1 MALSVIILEISF
13 IKENKAVNKWIIIKI
28 VHTKYIIFSKLS
40 NTTNGRITIIHDIQS
55 SVKYFTTNCSKI
67 INMKG
72 IGIILRE
79 LRIEKGCTQ
88 KEVADVL
95 GVTQDSISLWE
106 NDKRIPDAQYII
118 TMAKFFDVST
128 DYLLG
133 ESSDYK
139 RIDVGEGKDDIFV
152 TSNELQLIYNYRKLS
167 EEKKR
172 MLEDFFNLL
181 RK

>member
-1 MALSVIILEISF
+1 M
-13 IKENKAVNKWIIIKI
+13 N
-28 VHTKYIIFSKLS
+28 
-40 NTTNGRITIIHDIQS
+40 
-55 SVKYFTTNCSKI
+55 
-67 INMKG
+67 G
-72 IGIILRE
+72 IGIIIKE
-79 LRIEKGCTQ
+79 LRKEMGCSQ
-88 KEVADVL
+88 NQLADVL

-133 ESSDYK
+133 LSGDYK
-139 RIDVGEGKDDIFV
+139 RVSVGAGNSQEFV
-152 TSNELQLIYNYRKLS
+152 KQEELQLIYNYRKLS